1 MFQSTNIPSPTS
13 RSNRVMNTTW
23 DQVRKEVRAYRS
35 YAQPSNLTNIK
46 DFCFDERNNRAY
58 FLATDPSRMKTS
70 TLFVADLPHYNSEQI
85 NEVALNGTVNSN
97 CNDHPFTFHNNEFQV
112 KEFSFTFCPSTSN
125 DTSSLSLPPI
135 TLSDSDGFNMNK
147 MSSTSYPKISQTSK
161 NVNALSKIPAVEWKP
176 LLPESWLKEKSTSS
190 TSETLS
196 REETFIKERRRL
208 SLQGITSYQF
218 DPISG
223 QILFSYGSGIYLGHT
238 TKNGEFH
245 PRSIS
250 PYSSGP
256 IIYSGNILSY
266 PINNS
271 SRHNSISPIS
281 SPSTTASSSP
291 SHSPCCSSAIHSVP
305 PRLDPKLGGH
315 DHNLVA
321 FIRDRDIWVTTPNGC
336 ETQLTFC
343 NDHDPD
349 GTAALSCGVA
359 EFVMQEEFHR
369 FSGYYWAPPSLSNY
383 MKDNLERILYLQ
395 ISESMVDLI
404 LISRPGPQGEVEE
417 YRYPKAGTPNA
428 VSDLQI
434 VEFIPRYH
442 EEEDTYEPVHKRLW
456 GKAALDKR
464 FPWME
469 YIVRFG
475 WCPNGKSVWV
485 QFLDRLQKRT
495 AIVKIPICN
504 FMSMAEYQQTCGQYD
519 DLCISRI
526 EVVFE
531 ESSDV
536 WINVTDICYF
546 FNDDNDFGNPR
557 SGTHLASPS
566 PLTHTLQTPLSPTK
580 LFLTSESS
588 GFRHLYLVV
597 KPSVSSPN
605 YHIRTITSGNWP
617 IVDKQIYVDTKR
629 QLVYFTAKKDTPLET
644 HLYVASYSED
654 ADSSKVIRLTELGYS
669 HIVVMD
675 VKCERYL
682 DWFSSISEQPRCSV
696 RYLVWDKGSIF
707 PRVSETIGLY
717 VKGKEDNKKEQDDK
731 KLSKKV
737 PLGEFFDFINNDG
750 VKIYGCLYRPENYVP
765 GKKYPTLLSIYG
777 GPKSQMVTND
787 YKYPRLLRLFL
798 AIRLGFAV
806 VLIDGRGSSDRGL
819 AFESFLKGRMGT
831 VEIEDQI
838 AGLNYLA
845 TKNMGID
852 LERVAITGWSYG
864 GYLSLMALA
873 QYPHV
878 FKLAIA
884 GAPVTQWELYDT
896 AYTERYMGLPS
907 ENPEGYRNGSV
918 LTWADKFPDSENRLL
933 VAHGQIDEN
942 VHFKNSELLVSALV
956 KHNKPHML
964 QPYPTER
971 HGLKHASVAEH
982 FETLMFFW
990 LVNYL

>member
-1 MFQSTNIPSPTS
+1 MSCENFTHSIQINTPSP
-13 RSNRVMNTTW
+13 SNNTFKTNRAMNTTW
-23 DQVRKEVRAYRS
+23 EQVRREVRDYRS
-35 YAQPSNLTNIK
+35 SAQPSNVINIK

-70 TLFVADLPHYNSEQI
+70 TLFVVDLPQYKNRDQPLETGISRLLQG
-85 NEVALNGTVNSN
+85 AQNGTANAE
-97 CNDHPFTFHNNEFQV
+97 CNYPFTFSDNEF
-112 KEFSFTFCPSTSN
+112 
-125 DTSSLSLPPI
+125 
-135 TLSDSDGFNMNK
+135 
-147 MSSTSYPKISQTSK
+147 QTSK
-161 NVNALSKIPAVEWKP
+161 NLNTSSKIPVVEWKP
-176 LLPESWLKEKSTSS
+176 LLPESWLKEKSGSD
-190 TSETLS
+190 TLS
-196 REETFIKERRRL
+196 REELFVKERRRL
-208 SLQGITSYQF
+208 ALQGITSYQF
-218 DPISG
+218 EPCSG
-223 QILFSYGSGIYLGHT
+223 QILFNYGSGIYLGQV
-238 TKNGEFH
+238 TKNGEFC
-245 PRSIS
+245 PRSIT

-256 IIYSGNILSY
+256 IIYPGNILTY
-266 PINNS
+266 PINHS
-271 SRHNSISPIS
+271 PQHNNVSPIS

-291 SHSPCCSSAIHSVP
+291 SPSPCCSSPINSVP
-305 PRLDPKLGGH
+305 PRLDPKLGGRN
-315 DHNLVA
+315 HNLVA
-321 FIRDRDIWVTTPNGC
+321 FIRDRDIWVTTSNGC

-343 NDHDPD
+343 NDHDHD

-369 FSGYYWAPPSLSNY
+369 FTGYYWAPPSLSNY
-383 MKDNLERILYLQ
+383 MKDQLERILYLQ
-395 ISESMVDLI
+395 ISESMVELV
-404 LISRPGPQGEVEE
+404 LISRPGPQGEIEE

-442 EEEDTYEPVHKRLW
+442 EEEDSYEPVHKRLW
-456 GKAALDKR
+456 GNAALDKL

-485 QFLDRLQKRT
+485 QFLDRPQKRT

-504 FMSMAEYQQTCGQYD
+504 FMSITEYQQTCGQYD

-531 ESSDV
+531 ERSDV
-536 WINVTDICYF
+536 WINIADICYY
-546 FNDDNDFGNPR
+546 FNDDDDVGNSR
-557 SGTHLASPS
+557 SGIRLASPS
-566 PLTHTLQTPLSPTK
+566 SMTYTLQTSLSPTK
-580 LFLTSESS
+580 LLLTSESS

-605 YHIRTITSGNWP
+605 YHIRAITAGNWP
-617 IVDKQIYVDTKR
+617 IVDRPIYVDTKR

-644 HLYVASYSED
+644 HLYVACYSEG
-654 ADSSKVIRLTELGYS
+654 ADPFTVVRLTELGYS
-669 HIVVMD
+669 HTVVMD
-675 VKCERYL
+675 EKCVRYL
-682 DWFSSISEQPRCSV
+682 DWFSSVSEKPRCSV
-696 RYLVWDKGSIF
+696 RYLVWDKGNIF
-707 PRVSETIGLY
+707 PRVSETIGLF
-717 VKGKEDNKKEQDDK
+717 VKGGKEDDDAKEQDDK
-731 KLSKKV
+731 KLSKNA
-737 PLGEFFDFINNDG
+737 PSGEFFDFINNDG
-750 VKIYGCLYRPENYVP
+750 VKIHGCIYRPENYVS

-787 YKYPRLLRLFL
+787 YKYPRFLRLFL
-798 AIRLGFAV
+798 ATRLGFTV
-806 VLIDGRGSSDRGL
+806 VLIDGRGSSDRGVE
-819 AFESFLKGRMGT
+819 FESFLKGRMGT
-831 VEIEDQI
+831 VELEDQI

-845 TKNMGID
+845 SKKMGVD
-852 LERVAITGWSYG
+852 LERIAITGWSYG

-873 QYPHV
+873 QYPRI

-907 ENPEGYRNGSV
+907 ENQEGYRKGSV

-933 VAHGQIDEN
+933 IAHGQIDEN

-956 KHNKPHML
+956 KHNKPHKL

-971 HGLKHASVAEH
+971 HGLRHANVAEH